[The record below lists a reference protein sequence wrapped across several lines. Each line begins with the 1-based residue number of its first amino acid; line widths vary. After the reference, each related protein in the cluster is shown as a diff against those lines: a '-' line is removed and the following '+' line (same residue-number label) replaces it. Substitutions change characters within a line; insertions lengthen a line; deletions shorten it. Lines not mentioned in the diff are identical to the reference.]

1 MHRTPQDLLPGS
13 LDVLI
18 LKSLQ
23 HGSRHGY
30 GISRW
35 IREETHGVLGVEDAA
50 LYKAL
55 HRMAD
60 KDWLTSTWGTST
72 QGRRAKFYE
81 LTESGANALKAE
93 TNTWRAFSLAVHTL
107 LETG

>member
-1 MHRTPQDLLPGS
+1 VHRTPQDLLPGS

-23 HGSRHGY
+23 GSARHGY

-35 IREETHGVLGVEDAA
+35 IREQTHGVLGVEDAA

-60 KDWLTSTWGTST
+60 KGWLSSTWGTSEL
-72 QGRRAKFYE
+72 GRRAKFYE
-81 LTESGANALKAE
+81 LTPSGAEALKAE
-93 TNTWRAFSLAVHTL
+93 TNTWRTFSLAVHKL